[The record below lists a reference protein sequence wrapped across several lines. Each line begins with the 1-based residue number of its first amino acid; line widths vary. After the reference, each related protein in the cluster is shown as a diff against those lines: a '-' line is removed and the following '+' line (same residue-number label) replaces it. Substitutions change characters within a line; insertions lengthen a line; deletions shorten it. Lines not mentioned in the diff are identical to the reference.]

1 MTISQHAIQ
10 RFQERV
16 TNESPEFIRLF
27 IISDI
32 QSSTF
37 LYSVEDIATL
47 ECNGITYIV
56 DYRNASNPFVRTV
69 YLSA

>member
-16 TNESPEFIRLF
+16 TYESPDFIRLF
-27 IISDI
+27 IENDI

-37 LYSVEDIATL
+37 LYSVEDVATVERHGL
-47 ECNGITYIV
+47 IYIV
-56 DYRNASNPFVRTV
+56 DYKNVKNPFVKTV
-69 YLSA
+69 YLSN